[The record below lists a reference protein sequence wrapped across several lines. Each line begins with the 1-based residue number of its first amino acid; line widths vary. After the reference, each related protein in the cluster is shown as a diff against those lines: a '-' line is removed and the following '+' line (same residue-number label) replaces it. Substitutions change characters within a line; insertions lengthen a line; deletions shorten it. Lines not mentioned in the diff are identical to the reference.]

1 MLATDILQLLEPVFS
16 GQICTE
22 TFHGLVVAVS
32 GSIAALTIMS
42 GQLIQ
47 LSDKGLI
54 DTGIFGCLFQMK
66 ILLIHINL

>member
-22 TFHGLVVAVS
+22 PFHGLVVAVS
-32 GSIAALTIMS
+32 GSIAALPIMP

-47 LSDKGLI
+47 LSDKGLV
-54 DTGIFGCLFQMK
+54 DTRVFICMFQMK
-66 ILLIHINL
+66 ILLIRINS